1 MFKGIGAS
9 QGIAVGKAKWKKQHV
24 DIDKYRQFSLEQEI
38 EKFQKGICRG
48 EEELQLLINE
58 TSRKIGLHEAQI
70 FEAHLMMLRDPEFIS
85 QVTARLKAESV
96 TAEFAVKETTE
107 DFVKIFLAIE
117 DAYLRE
123 RAADLKDVANRLIRI
138 LQNRQEID
146 FNEAGIILVAEDL
159 TPSDTA
165 KINPEK
171 VVGFI
176 TEIGGST
183 SHSAIMARTSGIP
196 AVVGLGSLEQIKDDD
211 ILAFDGETG
220 EVFVNPDPYILEKLM
235 NKKEGLVNEAHRLA
249 AFKGRQTTTRTGKHV
264 ELGCNIG
271 RPDDLKYILENDGEG
286 VGLFRSEFLY
296 MDRDTM
302 PTEEEQ
308 FIAYKTV
315 LEGMGEKPVV
325 IRTLDIGG
333 DKNIPYFNIPKE
345 ENPFL
350 GFRAIRYCLKNEEVF
365 LVQMRA
371 LLRAGV
377 YGNLKIMMPMISGL
391 QEVRDAKV
399 LIEQAK
405 EQLRAEQKS
414 FTESY
419 ELGIMIE
426 IPSAAICADL
436 LAPEV
441 DFFSI
446 GTNDLIQY
454 TIAVD
459 RMNQDI
465 SELYTPYHP
474 AVLRLINNVIQA
486 GHASNIWVG
495 MCGEAAGNPK
505 MIPVLL
511 AMGLDEFSMNP
522 SKILKARELLSK
534 LDETALNQHV
544 SALLNQPDP
553 KAVEAFIEKNFQI
566 I

>member
-1 MFKGIGAS
+1 M
-9 QGIAVGKAKWKKQHV
+9 
-24 DIDKYRQFSLEQEI
+24 
-38 EKFQKGICRG
+38 
-48 EEELQLLINE
+48 
-58 TSRKIGLHEAQI
+58 
-70 FEAHLMMLRDPEFIS
+70 
-85 QVTARLKAESV
+85 
-96 TAEFAVKETTE
+96 
-107 DFVKIFLAIE
+107 
-117 DAYLRE
+117 
-123 RAADLKDVANRLIRI
+123 
-138 LQNRQEID
+138 
-146 FNEAGIILVAEDL
+146 
-159 TPSDTA
+159 
-165 KINPEK
+165 
-171 VVGFI
+171 
-176 TEIGGST
+176 
-183 SHSAIMARTSGIP
+183 
-196 AVVGLGSLEQIKDDD
+196 
-211 ILAFDGETG
+211 
-220 EVFVNPDPYILEKLM
+220 
-235 NKKEGLVNEAHRLA
+235 
-249 AFKGRQTTTRTGKHV
+249 
-264 ELGCNIG
+264 
-271 RPDDLKYILENDGEG
+271 
-286 VGLFRSEFLY
+286 GLFRSEFLY